1 MPNRSVGMSVSA
13 LEGYHGE
20 ILRRL
25 RKSGAKV
32 GSVIRLTSKSGEVFE
47 GILIPRSEY
56 SDPRHIV
63 LKMRNGYNIG
73 ISLERTEKLEV
84 IGEGEKPHF
93 TKPSSPPIRV
103 GLPRVAIISTGGT
116 IASRVDYRTG
126 AVQPALTAADLA
138 SVVPE
143 LSSIAE
149 VDAHI
154 LFSEYSENIGPMHWK
169 GMAEEVAKRIADGAE
184 GVVISHGTDTLHYTA
199 AALSFALSGLPIPV
213 LLVGAQRSSDRPSSD
228 AASNLT
234 GAVAL
239 AARADMAL
247 VGIAMHQ
254 DLSDHI
260 ILAHRGTRV
269 RKCHTSRRDAFKSIN
284 SNPLASYDLKT
295 GQIELTNGV
304 PKRDKSRKLALRS
317 RFDQHAYLIKFYPGF
332 NTSMIDSAVSAGA
345 RGIVLEGTGLGHV
358 SRQLFDSVKK
368 ALKREIPFFM
378 TSQTIWGRVDMNVY
392 NTGRDLLNLGVTP
405 LEDMIA
411 ETAIVKLMW
420 VVAQTKSAS
429 KIREMMLRSIAGEM
443 TSRTLVEAS

>member
-1 MPNRSVGMSVSA
+1 MTVLL
-13 LEGYHGE
+13 LEGYHGGV
-20 ILRRL
+20 LQKL
-25 RKSGAKV
+25 RKSRAKI
-32 GSVIRLTSKSGEVFE
+32 GSIIRLTSKSGEVFE

-56 SDPRHIV
+56 SDPTHLV
-63 LKMRNGYNIG
+63 LKMKNGYNIG
-73 ISLERTEKLEV
+73 ISLDRTQKLEV

-93 TKPSSPPIRV
+93 TKPSPPASHA
-103 GLPRVAIISTGGT
+103 GLPKVSIISTGGT

-149 VDAHI
+149 IDTHI
-154 LFSEYSENIGPMHWK
+154 LFSEYSESIGPTHWK
-169 GMAEEVAKRIADGAE
+169 GMAEEVAKKIANGAE

-199 AALSFALSGLPIPV
+199 AALSFALEGIPVPV

-239 AARADMAL
+239 AARADMATIG
-247 VGIAMHQ
+247 VAMHR

-260 ILAHRGTRV
+260 IVAHRGTRV

-284 SNPLASYDLKT
+284 SDHLASYNLKT
-295 GQIELTNGV
+295 GQIELANEAA
-304 PKRDKSRKLALRS
+304 KRDRSRKLVLKP
-317 RFDQHAYLIKFYPGF
+317 RFDQHAYLIKFYPGM
-332 NTSMIDSAVSAGA
+332 NPGIIDSAVSTGA

-358 SRQLFDSVKK
+358 SGHLFDSVKR
-368 ALKREIPFFM
+368 ALKQEVPVFM
-378 TSQTIWGRVDMNVY
+378 ASQTIWGRVDMNVY
-392 NTGRDLLNLGVTP
+392 NTGRDLLNLGVAP

-420 VVAQTKSAS
+420 VAAQTKSAG
-429 KIREMMLRSIAGEM
+429 KIREMMLQPIAGET
-443 TSRTLVEAS
+443 TSRTLAEAF

>member
-1 MPNRSVGMSVSA
+1 MTVRE
-13 LEGYHGE
+13 LEGYRGE
-20 ILRRL
+20 VLQQL
-25 RKSGAKV
+25 RKSQAKI
-32 GSVIRLTSKSGEVFE
+32 GSVIRLTSKSGEAFE
-47 GILIPRSEY
+47 GTLVPRSEY
-56 SDPRHIV
+56 SDLTHIV
-63 LKMRNGYNIG
+63 LKMKNGYNIG
-73 ISLERTEKLEV
+73 ISLDRTKTLEV

-93 TKPSSPPIRV
+93 SKPSPPAHQI
-103 GLPRVAIISTGGT
+103 GLPKVAIVSTGGT

-143 LSSIAE
+143 ISSIAE
-149 VDAHI
+149 IDAHI
-154 LFSEYSENIGPMHWK
+154 LFSEYSENIAPIHWK
-169 GMAEEVAKRIADGAE
+169 GMAEEVAKRIANGAE
-184 GVVISHGTDTLHYTA
+184 GVVISHGTDTLHFTA
-199 AALSFALSGLPIPV
+199 AALSFALANLPVPV

-247 VGIAMHQ
+247 VGVAMHQ

-284 SNPLASYDLKT
+284 STPIASYDLKT
-295 GQIELTNGV
+295 GQIEMTSGV
-304 PKRDKSRKLALRS
+304 PKRDKSRKLVLKS
-317 RFDQHAYLIKFYPGF
+317 RFDQHAYLIKFYPGL
-332 NTSMIDSAVSAGA
+332 NSGIIDSAVSEGA

-358 SRQLFDSVKK
+358 SRHLFDSVKR
-368 ALKREIPFFM
+368 ALKREVPVFM

-420 VVAQTKSAS
+420 VAAQTKSAG

>member
-25 RKSGAKV
+25 RKSDAKV

-143 LSSIAE
+143 LASIAE
-149 VDAHI
+149 VEAHI
-154 LFSEYSENIGPMHWK
+154 LFSELSENVTPVQWTTL
-169 GMAEEVAKRIADGAE
+169 AEDVAKRIGDRVDGI
-184 GVVISHGTDTLHYTA
+184 VVSQGTDTMHYTS
-199 AALSFALSGLPIPV
+199 AALSFALQNLPVPV
-213 LLVGAQRSSDRPSSD
+213 LLVG
-228 AASNLT
+228 
-234 GAVAL
+234 
-239 AARADMAL
+239 
-247 VGIAMHQ
+247 
-254 DLSDHI
+254 
-260 ILAHRGTRV
+260 
-269 RKCHTSRRDAFKSIN
+269 
-284 SNPLASYDLKT
+284 LKDP
-295 GQIELTNGV
+295 QIV
-304 PKRDKSRKLALRS
+304 QAPM
-317 RFDQHAYLIKFYPGF
+317 QP
-332 NTSMIDSAVSAGA
+332 
-345 RGIVLEGTGLGHV
+345 
-358 SRQLFDSVKK
+358 
-368 ALKREIPFFM
+368 
-378 TSQTIWGRVDMNVY
+378 
-392 NTGRDLLNLGVTP
+392 
-405 LEDMIA
+405 
-411 ETAIVKLMW
+411 
-420 VVAQTKSAS
+420 
-429 KIREMMLRSIAGEM
+429 
-443 TSRTLVEAS
+443 

>member
-1 MPNRSVGMSVSA
+1 MSASG

-25 RKSGAKV
+25 KNANAGISRI
-32 GSVIRLTSKSGEVFE
+32 IRITTKSGEVFE
-47 GILIPRSEY
+47 GTLFPRSEY
-56 SDPRHIV
+56 TDPNHIV
-63 LKMRNGYNIG
+63 LKLKNGYNIG
-73 ISLERTEKLEV
+73 IHYEKTEKIEV
-84 IGEGEKPHF
+84 VGEGPKPHF
-93 TKPSSPPIRV
+93 TKPPSPPKSP

-149 VDAHI
+149 IDAHI
-154 LFSEYSENIGPMHWK
+154 LFSEYSENIGPTHWK

-199 AALSFALSGLPIPV
+199 AALSFALANLPVPV

-234 GAVAL
+234 AAVAL
-239 AARADMAL
+239 AAPADMAL
-247 VGIAMHQ
+247 VGVAMHQ

-260 ILAHRGTRV
+260 VLAHRGTRV
-269 RKCHTSRRDAFKSIN
+269 RKCHTSRRDAFKSVN
-284 SNPLASYDLKT
+284 SVPIASYDLKT
-295 GQIELTNGV
+295 GQIEMTNGV
-304 PKRDKSRKLALRS
+304 PKRDNSRKLALKC
-317 RFDQHAYLIKFYPGF
+317 RFDQHAYLITFYPGF
-332 NTSMIDSAVSAGA
+332 DTRMIDSAVSGGT
-345 RGIVLEGTGLGHV
+345 RGIVVEGTGLGHV
-358 SRQLFDSVKK
+358 SRHLFDSLKK
-368 ALKREIPFFM
+368 ALKQYLPIFM

-405 LEDMIA
+405 LEDMVA

-420 VVAQTKSAS
+420 VAAQTKSAD
-429 KIREMMLRSIAGEM
+429 KTREMMLRPIAGEM

>member
-1 MPNRSVGMSVSA
+1 MSASG

-25 RKSGAKV
+25 KSANAEI
-32 GSVIRLTSKSGEVFE
+32 GSIIRITTRSGEVFE
-47 GILIPRSEY
+47 GTLFPRSEY
-56 SDPRHIV
+56 TDPKHLV
-63 LKMRNGYNIG
+63 LKLKNGYNIG
-73 ISLERTEKLEV
+73 IHYEKTEKIEV
-84 IGEGEKPHF
+84 IGEGPKPHF
-93 TKPSSPPIRV
+93 TKPPSPQKRP

-149 VDAHI
+149 IDAHI
-154 LFSEYSENIGPMHWK
+154 LFSEYSENIGPTHWK
-169 GMAEEVAKRIADGAE
+169 GMAEEVARKIADGAE

-199 AALSFALSGLPIPV
+199 AALSFALANLPVPV

-239 AARADMAL
+239 AARADIAT
-247 VGIAMHQ
+247 VGVAMHR

-260 ILAHRGTRV
+260 IVAHQGTRV
-269 RKCHTSRRDAFKSIN
+269 RKCHTSRRDAFRSIN

-295 GQIELTNGV
+295 GEIELSKGV
-304 PKRDKSRKLALRS
+304 AKRDKSRKLVLES
-317 RFDQHAYLIKFYPGF
+317 RFDQHACLIKFYPGM
-332 NTSMIDSAVSAGA
+332 NPGMIDSAVSTGA

-358 SRQLFDSVKK
+358 SGHLFDSVKK
-368 ALKREIPFFM
+368 ALKQEVPVFM
-378 TSQTIWGRVDMNVY
+378 TSQAIWGRVDMNVY

-411 ETAIVKLMW
+411 EAAIVKLMW
-420 VVAQTKSAS
+420 VAAQTKSAG
-429 KIREMMLRSIAGEM
+429 KIREMMLRSVAGEM

>member
-1 MPNRSVGMSVSA
+1 VTTIPE

-20 ILRRL
+20 VLQRLRR
-25 RKSGAKV
+25 SNAKI
-32 GSVIRLTSKSGEVFE
+32 GSIIRLISKSGEVFE
-47 GILIPRSEY
+47 GTLIPRSEY
-56 SDPRHIV
+56 EDRTHV
-63 LKMRNGYNIG
+63 LLKMKNGYNMG
-73 ISLERTEKLEV
+73 ISLDRTEKLEV

-93 TKPSSPPIRV
+93 TKPAQHPVQP
-103 GLPRVAIISTGGT
+103 GLPKVAIVSTGGT

-143 LSSIAE
+143 LSSIAQI
-149 VDAHI
+149 DAHI
-154 LFSEYSENIGPMHWK
+154 LFSEYSENIGPTHWK
-169 GMAEEVAKRIADGAE
+169 GMAEEVAKRILDGAD
-184 GVVISHGTDTLHYTA
+184 GVVISHGTDTLHYTG
-199 AALSFALSGLPIPV
+199 AALSFALADLSVPV

-239 AARADMAL
+239 AARANMAI
-247 VGIAMHQ
+247 VCIAMHK

-260 ILAHRGTRV
+260 IIAHRGTRV

-284 SNPLASYDLKT
+284 SNPIASYDLKT
-295 GQIELTNGV
+295 GQLDLTDGV
-304 PKRDKSRKLALRS
+304 PRRDRSRKPVVKS
-317 RFDQHAYLIKFYPGF
+317 HFDSHAYLIKFYPGF
-332 NTSMIDSAVSAGA
+332 NPLIIDSAISHGA
-345 RGIVLEGTGLGHV
+345 RGMVLEGVGLGHV
-358 SRQLFDSVKK
+358 SKQLFDPLKK
-368 ALKREIPFFM
+368 AARQEIPVFM

-405 LEDMIA
+405 LEDMLP

-429 KIREMMLRSIAGEM
+429 RIREMMLDPVAGEI
-443 TSRTLVEAS
+443 TPRTMVEAS

>member
-1 MPNRSVGMSVSA
+1 MTVFV
-13 LEGYHGE
+13 LEGYRGKV
-20 ILRRL
+20 LLRL
-25 RKSGAKV
+25 RKSRAKI
-32 GSVIRLTSKSGEVFE
+32 GSIIRLTSRSGEVFE
-47 GILIPRSEY
+47 GTLIPRSEY
-56 SDPRHIV
+56 SDPTHVV
-63 LKMRNGYNIG
+63 LKMKNGYNIG
-73 ISLERTEKLEV
+73 ISLDRTEKLEV

-93 TKPSSPPIRV
+93 TKPSPPANHA
-103 GLPRVAIISTGGT
+103 GLPRVLILSTGGT

-149 VDAHI
+149 IDTHI
-154 LFSEYSENIGPMHWK
+154 LFREYSENIGPTHWK
-169 GMAEEVAKRIADGAE
+169 GMAEEAARRIANGVD

-199 AALSFALSGLPIPV
+199 AALSFALANLPVPV
-213 LLVGAQRSSDRPSSD
+213 ILVGAQRSSDRPSSD
-228 AASNLT
+228 SASNLT

-239 AARADMAL
+239 AARADLAS
-247 VGIAMHQ
+247 VGVAMHR

-260 ILAHRGTRV
+260 IVAHRGTRV

-284 SNPLASYDLKT
+284 SNIMASYDLKT
-295 GQIELTNGV
+295 GQIELNDET
-304 PKRDKSRKLALRS
+304 PKRDKARKLVLKS
-317 RFDQHAYLIKFYPGF
+317 HYDQHAYLIKFYPGM
-332 NTSMIDSAVSAGA
+332 NPGAIDSAVSTGA

-358 SRQLFDSVKK
+358 SGHLFDSVKK
-368 ALKREIPFFM
+368 ALKQEVPVFM

-392 NTGRDLLNLGVTP
+392 NTGRDLLNIGVTP

-420 VVAQTKSAS
+420 AAAQTKSVG
-429 KIREMMLRSIAGEM
+429 KIREMMVQPIAGEI

>member
-1 MPNRSVGMSVSA
+1 MSVSE

-25 RKSGAKV
+25 KSANAKV
-32 GSVIRLTSKSGEVFE
+32 GDIVRITTRTAEVFE
-47 GILIPRSEY
+47 GALFPRSEY
-56 SDPRHIV
+56 ADPNHIV
-63 LKMRNGYNIG
+63 LKLKNGYNVG
-73 ISLERTEKLEV
+73 IHFQRTEKIEV
-84 IGEGEKPHF
+84 VGGGQKPHF
-93 TKPSSPPIRV
+93 TKPSPPPKSS
-103 GLPRVAIISTGGT
+103 GLPRVAIISMGGT

-126 AVQPALTAADLA
+126 AVQPALTAVDLA

-143 LSSIAE
+143 LSAIAE
-149 VDAHI
+149 IDAHI
-154 LFSEYSENIGPMHWK
+154 LFSEYSENIGPTHWK
-169 GMAEEVAKRIADGAE
+169 GMAEEVAKKIADGAE

-199 AALSFALSGLPIPV
+199 AALSFALANLPVPV

-239 AARADMAL
+239 VARADMAL
-247 VGIAMHQ
+247 VGVAMHQ

-284 SNPLASYDLKT
+284 STPIASYDLKT
-295 GQIELTNGV
+295 SHIEMTNGI
-304 PKRDKSRKLALRS
+304 PKRDKSRKLALKS

-332 NTSMIDSAVSAGA
+332 NTGIIDSAVSAGT

-358 SRQLFDSVKK
+358 SRHLFDSLKK
-368 ALKREIPFFM
+368 ALKQDLPIFM

-405 LEDMIA
+405 LEDMVA
-411 ETAIVKLMW
+411 ETAVVKLMW
-420 VVAQTKSAS
+420 VAAQTKSAD
-429 KIREMMLRSIAGEM
+429 KIREMMLYPIAGEM

>member
-1 MPNRSVGMSVSA
+1 MTVLL
-13 LEGYHGE
+13 LEGYHGGV
-20 ILRRL
+20 LQKL
-25 RKSGAKV
+25 RKSRAKI
-32 GSVIRLTSKSGEVFE
+32 GSIIRLTSKSGEVFE

-56 SDPRHIV
+56 SDPTHLV
-63 LKMRNGYNIG
+63 LKMKNGYNIG
-73 ISLERTEKLEV
+73 ISLDRTQKLEV

-93 TKPSSPPIRV
+93 TKPSPPASHA
-103 GLPRVAIISTGGT
+103 GLPKVSIISTGGT

-149 VDAHI
+149 IDTHI
-154 LFSEYSENIGPMHWK
+154 LFSEYSESIGPTHWK
-169 GMAEEVAKRIADGAE
+169 GMAEEVAKKIANGAE

-199 AALSFALSGLPIPV
+199 AALSFGLEGIPVPV

-239 AARADMAL
+239 AARADMATIG
-247 VGIAMHQ
+247 VAMHR

-260 ILAHRGTRV
+260 IVAHRGTRV

-284 SNPLASYDLKT
+284 SDHLASYNLKT
-295 GQIELTNGV
+295 GQIELANEAA
-304 PKRDKSRKLALRS
+304 KRDRSRKLVLKP
-317 RFDQHAYLIKFYPGF
+317 RFDQHAYLIKFYPGM
-332 NTSMIDSAVSAGA
+332 NPGIIDSAVSTGA

-358 SRQLFDSVKK
+358 SGHLFDSVKR
-368 ALKREIPFFM
+368 ALKQEVPVFM
-378 TSQTIWGRVDMNVY
+378 ASQTIWGRVDMKVY
-392 NTGRDLLNLGVTP
+392 NTGRDLLNLGVAP

-420 VVAQTKSAS
+420 VAAQTKSAG
-429 KIREMMLRSIAGEM
+429 KIREMMLQPIAGET
-443 TSRTLVEAS
+443 TSRTLAEAF

>member
-1 MPNRSVGMSVSA
+1 MTVRE
-13 LEGYHGE
+13 LEGYQGQV
-20 ILRRL
+20 LQRL
-25 RKSGAKV
+25 RKSKAKI
-32 GSVIRLTSKSGEVFE
+32 GSVIRLTSKSGEAFE
-47 GILIPRSEY
+47 GTLIPRSEY
-56 SDPRHIV
+56 SDHTHIV
-63 LKMRNGYNIG
+63 LKMKNGYNIG
-73 ISLERTEKLEV
+73 ISLDRTKTLEV

-93 TKPSSPPIRV
+93 TKPSPPANHV
-103 GLPRVAIISTGGT
+103 GLPKVAIISTGGT

-149 VDAHI
+149 IDAHI
-154 LFSEYSENIGPMHWK
+154 LFSEYSENIGPNHWK
-169 GMAEEVAKRIADGAE
+169 GMAEEVAKRITNGVE

-199 AALSFALSGLPIPV
+199 AALSFALANLPVPV

-247 VGIAMHQ
+247 VGVAMHQ

-269 RKCHTSRRDAFKSIN
+269 RKCHTSRRDAIKSI
-284 SNPLASYDLKT
+284 PIASYDLKT
-295 GQIELTNGV
+295 GHIEVTNGI
-304 PKRDKSRKLALRS
+304 PKRDKSRKLALKS

-332 NTSMIDSAVSAGA
+332 NTGMIDSAVSAGT
-345 RGIVLEGTGLGHV
+345 RGIVVEGTGLGHV
-358 SRQLFDSVKK
+358 SRQLFDSLKR
-368 ALKREIPFFM
+368 ALKQDVPIFM

-392 NTGRDLLNLGVTP
+392 NTGRDLLDLGVIP
-405 LEDMIA
+405 LEDMVA
-411 ETAIVKLMW
+411 ETAVVKLMW
-420 VVAQTKSAS
+420 VAAQTKSAD
-429 KIREMMLRSIAGEM
+429 KIREMMLYPTAGEM

>member
-1 MPNRSVGMSVSA
+1 MTVRE
-13 LEGYHGE
+13 LEGYQGK
-20 ILRRL
+20 ILQEL
-25 RKSGAKV
+25 KKSKAKI
-32 GSVIRLTSKSGEVFE
+32 GSVIRLTSNSGEVFE
-47 GILIPRSEY
+47 GTLIPRSEY
-56 SDPRHIV
+56 SDHTHIV
-63 LKMRNGYNIG
+63 LKMKNGYNIG
-73 ISLERTEKLEV
+73 ISLDRTEKLEV

-93 TKPSSPPIRV
+93 TKPSPTASHD
-103 GLPRVAIISTGGT
+103 GLPKAAIISTGGT

-143 LSSIAE
+143 ISSIAE
-149 VDAHI
+149 IDAHI
-154 LFSEYSENIGPMHWK
+154 LFSEYSENIGPIHWK
-169 GMAEEVAKRIADGAE
+169 GMAEEVAKRIANGAE

-199 AALSFALSGLPIPV
+199 AALSFTLANLPVPV

-247 VGIAMHQ
+247 VGVAMHQ

-284 SNPLASYDLKT
+284 STPIASYDVKT
-295 GQIELTNGV
+295 GHIEVTNGI
-304 PKRDKSRKLALRS
+304 PKRDKSRKLALKS
-317 RFDQHAYLIKFYPGF
+317 RFDQHAYLIKFYPGL
-332 NTSMIDSAVSAGA
+332 NSGIIDSAVSEGA

-358 SRQLFDSVKK
+358 SRHLFDSVKR
-368 ALKREIPFFM
+368 ALKREVPVFM

-392 NTGRDLLNLGVTP
+392 NTGRDLLNLGTTT

-420 VVAQTKSAS
+420 VAAQTKSAG

>member
-1 MPNRSVGMSVSA
+1 MTVRE
-13 LEGYHGE
+13 LEGYHGQ
-20 ILRRL
+20 ILQQL
-25 RKSGAKV
+25 RKSKAKI
-32 GSVIRLTSKSGEVFE
+32 GSVIRLTSKSGEAFE
-47 GILIPRSEY
+47 GTLIPRSDY
-56 SDPRHIV
+56 SDHTHVV
-63 LKMRNGYNIG
+63 LKMKNGYNIG
-73 ISLERTEKLEV
+73 ISLDRTEKLEV

-93 TKPSSPPIRV
+93 TKPSPPASHV
-103 GLPRVAIISTGGT
+103 GLPNVAVISTGGT

-149 VDAHI
+149 IDAHI
-154 LFSEYSENIGPMHWK
+154 LLSEYSENIGPIHWK
-169 GMAEEVAKRIADGAE
+169 GMAEEVGKRIASGAE

-199 AALSFALSGLPIPV
+199 AALSFALANLPVPV

-247 VGIAMHQ
+247 VGVAMHQ
-254 DLSDHI
+254 DISDHI

-284 SNPLASYDLKT
+284 ANPLASYDLKT

-317 RFDQHAYLIKFYPGF
+317 RFDQHAYLVKFY
-332 NTSMIDSAVSAGA
+332 
-345 RGIVLEGTGLGHV
+345 
-358 SRQLFDSVKK
+358 
-368 ALKREIPFFM
+368 
-378 TSQTIWGRVDMNVY
+378 
-392 NTGRDLLNLGVTP
+392 
-405 LEDMIA
+405 
-411 ETAIVKLMW
+411 
-420 VVAQTKSAS
+420 
-429 KIREMMLRSIAGEM
+429 
-443 TSRTLVEAS
+443 